1 MQTSLSMTP
10 KDSTD
15 FVLFNWKNDCDKSRS
30 EFSFEVVAEQHAY
43 LCLELFDHSALKTHK
58 YFRGA
63 VYIPIEGLGKD
74 ADLAVTLESPL
85 KKLPALGRNFTLL
98 L

>member
-1 MQTSLSMTP
+1 MAP
-10 KDSTD
+10 KDSTE
-15 FVLFNWKNDCDKSRS
+15 FVLFNWKKDCDKSRS
-30 EFSFEVVAEQHAY
+30 EFSFEVAAEQHAY

-85 KKLPALGRNFTLL
+85 KKLPALGRNFILL